1 MTKEAVI
8 QRILDEK
15 VFAVLRLQHTEEMG
29 RVVESIAK
37 GGISIIEI
45 TMNSKNAEECIYR
58 ASKAFPDCLIG
69 AGTVIGVD
77 AATRAIESGAKFL
90 VSPVT
95 DLDMLAVATEIGVVS
110 MAGALTPTEAWQA
123 AQAGSDFVKLF
134 PLAGL
139 GTQYIRAMR
148 GPLPN
153 IRFVPTNG
161 VTVENIP
168 EWFDAGAAAVGI
180 GTPLVSDRDLENND
194 LSIIEERARKIIS
207 SVKKFKNGKTK

>member
-1 MTKEAVI
+1 MTKETVI
-8 QRILDEK
+8 QRILKEK
-15 VFAVLRLQHTEEMG
+15 VFAVLRLQHTEDIE
-29 RVVESIAK
+29 RVVEYVVM

-58 ASKAFPDCLIG
+58 VSKAFPDCLIG
-69 AGTVIGVD
+69 AGTVIGVE
-77 AATRAIESGAKFL
+77 AATKAIENGAKFL

-95 DLDMLAVATEIGVVS
+95 DLDMLAVANEVGVVS

-123 AQAGSDFVKLF
+123 SQAGSDFVKLF

-139 GTQYIRAMR
+139 GPQYIRAMR

-161 VTVENIP
+161 VTVENVP
-168 EWFDAGAAAVGI
+168 EWFEAGASAVGI
-180 GTPLVSDRDLENND
+180 GTPLVSDHDLENQD
-194 LSIIEERARKIIS
+194 LKIIEERARIIVA
-207 SVKKFKNGKTK
+207 SVQKFKNGKTK